1 MTQVTEIERAFGNAS
16 TGVTAPAHTELTG
29 HGVLAFHKMNAGQPH
44 CAVLKSSETHKK
56 GDSATPR
63 IVEEWRRRMDMLRA
77 RQRLELQAQAIC
89 RRFVDGDK
97 VEAAKLW
104 AKVKKDPGHELRV
117 WLNPFIMAMD
127 PLDSAKADIE
137 KTLTKLVKAHPVW
150 KWAETVQ
157 GFGAVSLAGV
167 IGECGR
173 GPGEYRSVSALWKRM
188 GMAVIEGGR
197 QRRVAGDAALLHGYD
212 AERRSHMWNIGGCLM
227 KAQLRSEKDDGTK
240 VAGTEYSLGDLGT
253 VYLERKAYLQARDPE
268 RNKAHVHND
277 AKRYMEKRLLRQL
290 WQEWRRA
297 NGTHTT
303 LSGVCSPHN

>member
-1 MTQVTEIERAFGNAS
+1 MTQIIEIERASRRAD
-16 TGVTAPAHTELTG
+16 TRHTPPAHTELTG
-29 HGVLAFHKMNAGQPH
+29 HGIFAPQKMNAGQPH
-44 CAVLKSSETHKK
+44 CAVQPDTEDHLRP
-56 GDSATPR
+56 DSATPR

-97 VEAAKLW
+97 VESAKLW

-117 WLNPFIMAMD
+117 WLNAFILAIE
-127 PLDSAKADIE
+127 PLDSAKGEIE

-188 GMAVIEGGR
+188 GMAVIDGGR
-197 QRRVAGDAALLHGYD
+197 QRRVTGDAALLHGYD

-227 KAQLRSEKDDGTK
+227 KAQLRSEKDDGKK
-240 VAGTEYSLGDLGT
+240 VAGTEYSLGDLGA

-268 RNKAHVHND
+268 RNKSHIHND

-297 NGTHTT
+297 NMQHLTT
-303 LSGVCSPHN
+303 DSAPAT